1 MSMRSG
7 TASIT
12 KSTSPKPSY
21 SVVPV
26 MRPRISSRWRSASS
40 WVIFSLETR
49 RPSWPSVTSRAFS
62 RPVSTNSCLTSLR
75 TTGMPAAEITWAIS
89 PPMVPAPTTAA
100 LKTNMAAEASG
111 ARPPEP
117 RKGAS

>member
-1 MSMRSG
+1 MLDARIALPGVTSSSSEKTACLISIRSV

-40 WVIFSLETR
+40 WLIFSFETR
-49 RPSWPSVTSRAFS
+49 LPSCASVTCRAFS
-62 RPVSTNSCLTSLR
+62 RPVSTNSCFTSLR
-75 TTGMPAAEITWAIS
+75 TTGMPAAAIT
-89 PPMVPAPTTAA
+89 
-100 LKTNMAAEASG
+100 
-111 ARPPEP
+111 
-117 RKGAS
+117 